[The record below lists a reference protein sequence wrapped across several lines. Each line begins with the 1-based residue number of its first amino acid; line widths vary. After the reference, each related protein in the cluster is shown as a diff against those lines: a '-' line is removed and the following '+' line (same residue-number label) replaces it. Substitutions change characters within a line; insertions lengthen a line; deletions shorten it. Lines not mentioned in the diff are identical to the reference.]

1 MFDGLLP
8 EPHNSHVLDLLF
20 ELGHW
25 HGLAKLRMHTDP
37 SLQILRDVTTSLG
50 SCVRKFIK
58 KTCSAF
64 QTHELEW
71 ERAMW
76 QRRQER
82 EAASRQQQSNQDSEA
97 RSRTTTAST
106 RIPKSLNLRRY
117 TYHSLGDYMWTIQ
130 HFGTTDSYT
139 TQQVNNFLMPVACF
153 NK

>member
-8 EPHNSHVLDLLF
+8 EPHNSHFLDLLF

-25 HGLAKLRMHTDP
+25 HGLAKLHMHTDP
-37 SLQILRDVTTSLG
+37 SLQILHNVTTSLG
-50 SCVRKFIK
+50 SCVKNFIQE
-58 KTCSAF
+58 TCSAF
-64 QTHELEW
+64 QTHELEHEW
-71 ERAMW
+71 AMW

-82 EAASRQQQSNQDSEA
+82 EAASHQQQSNQDSKA
-97 RSRTTTAST
+97 RSRTTMASM

-130 HFGTTDSYT
+130 HFGTTDSHT